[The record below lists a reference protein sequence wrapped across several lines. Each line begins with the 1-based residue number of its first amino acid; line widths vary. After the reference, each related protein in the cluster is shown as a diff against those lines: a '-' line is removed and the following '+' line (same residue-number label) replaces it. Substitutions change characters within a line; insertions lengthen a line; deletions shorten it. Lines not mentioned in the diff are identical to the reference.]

1 MRTHGLLLFCSA
13 VIRRFIDD
21 RQAWNRLGATE
32 SWPIATDQ
40 KKINESKTKKPT
52 DEGWLFAWALLPD
65 VFTAQSIYCPNNKT
79 DIAELLLHCCL
90 RTGLCLLGLFKGCEA

>member
-52 DEGWLFAWALLPD
+52 DEGWLFA
-65 VFTAQSIYCPNNKT
+65 YCPKNKT
-79 DIAELLLHCCL
+79 DIAELLLHCCDDMGVVFWGSSKS
-90 RTGLCLLGLFKGCEA
+90 R